1 MNITMR
7 TKIRAIRNFLKLL
20 GPIRCD
26 QKPPML
32 ENMRIPETT
41 IVKLT
46 VGFPKRRIYSFI
58 KKSSRNIK
66 PAPTDK
72 KKKICDLKG
81 FFLFL
86 GTARRGRT
94 RRKIEITSA
103 SRKTT
108 ETIISPDMRIE

>member
-1 MNITMR
+1 MR
-7 TKIRAIRNFLKLL
+7 IKIRVIRIILKLL

-32 ENMRIPETT
+32 ENTRIPETT

-46 VGFPKRRIYSFI
+46 VGLPKRRIYFFI

-66 PAPTDK
+66 PAPTDRK
-72 KKKICDLKG
+72 KKTCDLRG
-81 FFLFL
+81 VFLFW
-86 GTARRGRT
+86 GIARRGRT

-108 ETIISPDMRIE
+108 ETIISPDIRIE